1 VADHQFSVE
10 VAVEYGINAAVLFQN
25 IAYWCEHSE
34 ANEKHFHDGRYWM
47 YNSIGAF
54 RKLFPYFTEKQIRSA
69 IEKLISCGLILKGN
83 YNTRPYDRTMWYS
96 LTEKGKAM
104 RCAGANGF
112 APEGEWNCPG
122 GQMDLP
128 HRSNG
133 FAPEGEPIPDSNPD
147 SNHTDENPMGYE
159 EEDEESARAGEINP
173 FAGDD
178 GRRPGF
184 DTVYAY
190 ASGEL
195 QALGARA
202 MEEIGSFVDD
212 LSEDIVRHAIDN
224 ALDGGVRTWNYVK
237 SILNRY
243 VDEGVK
249 SVGDAKAS
257 DEKFM
262 SRRKKGGGDDNAGQR
277 TRDEQRARDDAFLDG
292 VFKSMLI

>member
-1 VADHQFSVE
+1 
-10 VAVEYGINAAVLFQN
+10 
-25 IAYWCEHSE
+25 
-34 ANEKHFHDGRYWM
+34 
-47 YNSIGAF
+47 
-54 RKLFPYFTEKQIRSA
+54 
-69 IEKLISCGLILKGN
+69 
-83 YNTRPYDRTMWYS
+83 
-96 LTEKGKAM
+96 
-104 RCAGANGF
+104 
-112 APEGEWNCPG
+112 
-122 GQMDLP
+122 
-128 HRSNG
+128 
-133 FAPEGEPIPDSNPD
+133 
-147 SNHTDENPMGYE
+147 
-159 EEDEESARAGEINP
+159 
-173 FAGDD
+173 
-178 GRRPGF
+178 
-184 DTVYAY
+184 VYAY